1 MITTSTAWDSLV
13 LNSQT
18 QVFPLIRLYYGDESA
33 YVAVSTAD
41 ITYESVFYRGL
52 LKNKLSMREKIDTFS
67 HRHSISN
74 ITLELINA
82 ELIPETRF
90 SDYVESLGSGSDIG
104 FYNRKCEIRLGS
116 PTVDD
121 WSDSYAFFTGVIR
134 NISHD
139 FKMIKI
145 EVEDKS
151 KVEHRDLPR
160 TIVNSTD
167 FAYAPENSLG
177 KRIPICFGEIDRAPG
192 VVVVGQYTDATN
204 VPKIQFD
211 DTDYHFG
218 FDGYVTEGNPAKG
231 PLYILNNKKY
241 LPIRIDAAKE
251 YAESTADS
259 YIHFNQGESETKD
272 NEFTIAA
279 SMSAIGYDAVHGSG
293 GIDTDW
299 DDVDHIIDGD
309 TSTYAELDG
318 SGTLD
323 SGGAQSFNMLF
334 PAFGGDLKGL
344 STSIYAFAKVITT
357 GGSQITVTVQFE
369 GSTFA
374 LKNVTFNNIDG
385 GSTYLQ
391 SEISGANTVDE
402 RNNYIYTV
410 YVTSAGAN
418 GGTTWNLK
426 VYELGATWI
435 FKALDFSKWEWFA
448 NVKGRQDTGGLYTAV
463 TGAMIEIPT
472 DILRAVALDVG
483 LPIGELNG
491 TAFTAGRA
499 SGYLSGWKHAFSVT
513 EKINSKNLFEG
524 IGKESKT
531 FVFFR
536 ADSDLNCAT
545 IKDTYTSS
553 NKSIKFDDILDIKFT
568 RTKLSQ
574 IKTKVIVHY
583 KFDYG
588 NKGYSLTTSAAQ
600 DTNAQTKY
608 NLPAADS
615 TLDIEAKYIRDT
627 TTAESYR
634 DYLLKQWKQPH
645 NLADVK
651 LPLSYFELELGDIVD
666 FSDYPDKV
674 FGETITANATRM
686 SQTIYKYWMVVGAKR
701 SIDSV
706 VLSLFQLHD
715 VS

>member
-52 LKNKLSMREKIDTFS
+52 LKNKLNMREKIDTFS
-67 HRHSISN
+67 HKHSVSN

-139 FKMIKI
+139 FKTIKI

-151 KVEHRDLPR
+151 KIEHRDLPR

-167 FAYAPENSLG
+167 FPYAPENSLG
-177 KRIPICFGEIDRAPG
+177 KRIPICFGEVDRAPG
-192 VVVVGQYTDATN
+192 VLVVGQYTDATN

-218 FDGYVTEGNPAKG
+218 FDGYVTEGNPARG
-231 PLYILNNKKY
+231 PLHILNNKKY
-241 LPIRIDAAKE
+241 LPIRVDTAKE

-272 NEFTIAA
+272 NEFTVAA
-279 SMSAIGYDAVHGSG
+279 SISAIGYDGPVGQG
-293 GIDTDW
+293 GIDTNW
-299 DDVDHIIDGD
+299 DNIERIIDG
-309 TSTYAELDG
+309 STDAYAELTG
-318 SGTLD
+318 SGEYDDETVQLL
-323 SGGAQSFNMLF
+323 NMLF

-344 STSIYAFAKVITT
+344 STTIYAFAKVIIT
-357 GGSQITVTVQFE
+357 GGDHITVTANFE
-369 GSTFA
+369 NDTYC

-385 GSTYLQ
+385 GDTYLQ
-391 SEISGANTVDE
+391 SEISGGNTVDE
-402 RNNYIYTV
+402 RNNYIYSFAITNDIGSGDAW
-410 YVTSAGAN
+410 TIR
-418 GGTTWNLK
+418 

-435 FKALDFSKWEWFA
+435 FVAKDFSKWEWFA
-448 NVKGRQDTGGLYTAV
+448 NVKGRQDAGGVYTAV

-483 LPIGELNG
+483 IPVGELNG
-491 TAFTAGRA
+491 AAFTAGRA

-513 EKINSKNLFEG
+513 DKINSKDLFEG

-588 NKGYSLTTSAAQ
+588 NGGYSLTTSAVQ

-615 TLDIEAKYIRDT
+615 TLDVEAKYIRDT

-701 SIDSV
+701 SVDSV

>member
-1 MITTSTAWDSLV
+1 MITTSTSWDNLSK
-13 LNSQT
+13 NRQT
-18 QVFPLIRLYYGDESA
+18 QVYPLIRLYYGDESA
-33 YVAVSTAD
+33 YIAVSSKD
-41 ITYESVFYRGL
+41 IVYESIFYRGL
-52 LKNKLSMREKIDTFS
+52 LQNNLSVREKVDSFS
-67 HRHSISN
+67 HKYSISN
-74 ITLELINA
+74 ISLKLVNSEYK
-82 ELIPETRF
+82 PGTRF
-90 SDYVESLGSGSDIG
+90 SDQIETLGSGSDIG
-104 FYNRKCEIRLGS
+104 FYNRKCEIKLGS
-116 PTVDD
+116 NAIDD
-121 WSDSYAFFTGVIR
+121 WSDSYAFFTGIIR

-139 FKMIKI
+139 SKTITFDIEDNSKI
-145 EVEDKS
+145 IHK
-151 KVEHRDLPR
+151 DLPR

-167 FAYAPENSLG
+167 HPYAPEDSLG
-177 KRIPICFGEIDRAPG
+177 KRIPICFGEIDRTPG

-241 LPIRIDAAKE
+241 LPIRIDTAKE

-279 SMSAIGYDAVHGSG
+279 SMSAIGYDGPVGSG
-293 GIDTDW
+293 GVDTNW
-299 DDVDHIIDGD
+299 SNIGNIIDGD
-309 TSTYAELDG
+309 TSTYAER
-318 SGTLD
+318 SGNGVLD
-323 SGGAQSFNMLF
+323 SGGAQLFNMLF
-334 PAFGGDLKGL
+334 PAFGGDLNGL
-344 STSIYAFAKVITT
+344 SASIYAFAKVVTT
-357 GGSQITVTVQFE
+357 GGAHITVTVQFE

-374 LKNVTFNNIDG
+374 LKNITFNNIDG

-402 RNNYIYTV
+402 RNNYIYQL
-410 YVTSAGAN
+410 YVTSDTGADD
-418 GGTTWNLK
+418 GWNVK

-435 FKALDFSKWEWFA
+435 FTAKDFAKWKWFA
-448 NVKGRQDTGGLYTAV
+448 NVKGRQDTGGLYTASA
-463 TGAMIEIPT
+463 GDLIEIPT
-472 DILRAVALDVG
+472 DILRAVALDAG
-483 LPIGELNG
+483 LGLSSLNG

-499 SGYLSGWKHAFSVT
+499 SGYLSGWKHAFAVT
-513 EKINSKNLFEG
+513 DKINSKDLFEG

-536 ADSDLNCAT
+536 TDNKLNCAT

-553 NKSIKFDDILDIKFT
+553 NASIKYDDILNVNFS

-583 KFDYG
+583 KYDYG
-588 NKGYSLTTSAAQ
+588 NRSYSLTTSSAQ

-608 NLPAADS
+608 NLSAADS

-627 TTAESYR
+627 TTAEKYR

-645 NLADVK
+645 NLAEVE
-651 LPLSYFELELGDIVD
+651 LPLKYFNLELGDIVE

-674 FGETITANATRM
+674 FGETITSNATRM
-686 SQTIYKYWMVVGAKR
+686 SQTIYKYWMITGVKR
-701 SIDSV
+701 NIDSV
-706 VLSLFQLHD
+706 ELSLFQLHD